1 MLRRR
6 ISGHAVLIALLV
18 AISTPSEGGQAAPPG
33 QRGPVKPAPG
43 GPRLSGLPDLTITS
57 ANVTVTCVNKT
68 VTANIEATVKNG
80 GINGVA
86 DLSKIP
92 FAIVMDASWGSISGS
107 GALEESSTKPVN
119 PQLGGPKTLKPGESW
134 TGKMTITRMPRFK
147 SGLPKPGVYS
157 FAVNAD
163 PVKGVA
169 EADEKN
175 NTKLAYADDPC
186 FGK

>member
-6 ISGHAVLIALLV
+6 LSGHAVLIALLF
-18 AISTPSEGGQAAPPG
+18 ATSTPSAAGQAAPPG
-33 QRGPVKPAPG
+33 QRGPAKPAPG
-43 GPRLSGLPDLTITS
+43 GPKIPRLPDLTISS
-57 ANVTVTCVNKT
+57 AKVTVTCGNKT

-80 GINGVA
+80 DTSGLA

-92 FAIVMDASWGSISGS
+92 FAIVMDASWGSISGLS
-107 GALEESSTKPVN
+107 SLEETSTKPVN
-119 PQLGGPKTLKPGESW
+119 PQLGGPKTMKPGESW
-134 TGKMTITRMPRFK
+134 SGKMTISSMPRFK
-147 SGLPKPGVYS
+147 PGTAKAGVYVFS
-157 FAVNAD
+157 VHAD

-169 EADEKN
+169 ETDETN